1 MNCTKVF
8 RLLSVYQDG
17 ELDPVLERQVES
29 HLRDCHPCRSEWQ
42 GLQELVGN
50 LKCLPPPASD
60 PYFPA
65 RVMAGLPA
73 ARAGKFGLL
82 PAIAYA
88 LVFFTIFLSVFFLQL
103 SYNNTVGAEQPQA
116 ATFTAV
122 LLENQDLGL
131 LAVHDN
137 TLALFDGNDH
147 E

>member
-1 MNCTKVF
+1 MNCKKVF
-8 RLLSVYQDG
+8 RLLSVCQDG
-17 ELDPVLERQVES
+17 ELDAVLEQQVES
-29 HLRDCHPCRSEWQ
+29 HLRDCQHCRSEWQ
-42 GLQELVGN
+42 GLQELVGS
-50 LKCLPPPASD
+50 LQCLPPPASD

-73 ARAGKFGLL
+73 ARAGKLRLL

-88 LVFFTIFLSVFFLQL
+88 LVFLTIFLSGFLLQL
-103 SYNNTVGAEQPQA
+103 SYNNTVGAEKPQA
-116 ATFTAV
+116 VTFTAV